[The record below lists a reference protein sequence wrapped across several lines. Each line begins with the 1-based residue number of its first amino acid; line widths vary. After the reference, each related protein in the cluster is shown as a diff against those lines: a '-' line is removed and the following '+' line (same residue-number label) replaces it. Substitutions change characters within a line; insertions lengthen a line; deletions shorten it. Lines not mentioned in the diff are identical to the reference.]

1 MPGYYKISHSWEYR
15 RRTHWND
22 VLLEAV
28 VTSDTNLTA
37 EETLTQWL
45 HDKKQGTVT
54 VDYKNITC
62 WHYSG
67 VWLHYAI
74 NNNALSLYM
83 HSSGEDAFDSLN
95 YCAYVIAKKIY
106 THHPDIN
113 IQWIEHPHKRNNF
126 RQTSINSEL

>member
-45 HDKKQGTVT
+45 HDKNREQLPSIIKISHAGTT
-54 VDYKNITC
+54 AEYGYITLLTTMPC
-62 WHYSG
+62 
-67 VWLHYAI
+67 
-74 NNNALSLYM
+74 LYICTQAVKM
-83 HSSGEDAFDSLN
+83 LLIHSITA
-95 YCAYVIAKKIY
+95 
-106 THHPDIN
+106 PM
-113 IQWIEHPHKRNNF
+113 Q
-126 RQTSINSEL
+126 

>member
-15 RRTHWND
+15 RRTHWNE

-54 VDYKNITC
+54 VDYKISHAGTTVEYGYITLLTTMLC
-62 WHYSG
+62 
-67 VWLHYAI
+67 
-74 NNNALSLYM
+74 LYICTQVVKM
-83 HSSGEDAFDSLN
+83 LLIHSITA
-95 YCAYVIAKKIY
+95 
-106 THHPDIN
+106 PM
-113 IQWIEHPHKRNNF
+113 Q
-126 RQTSINSEL
+126 

>member
-1 MPGYYKISHSWEYR
+1 MSGYYKISHCWECR
-15 RRTHWND
+15 RRTYWND

-28 VTSDTNLTA
+28 VTSDTNLNA

-45 HDKKQGTVT
+45 HDKKQETVT

-62 WHYSG
+62 WSYGG
-67 VWLHYAI
+67 VWLHYVI

-95 YCAYVIAKKIY
+95 YCAYAIAKIFY
-106 THHPDIN
+106 TNHQDVN
-113 IQWIEHPHKRNNF
+113 IRWIEHPHKRNNL
-126 RQTSINSEL
+126 RQTSINSDS

>member
-45 HDKKQGTVT
+45 HDKIQGTVT

-95 YCAYVIAKKIY
+95 YCAYAIAKKFIHI
-106 THHPDIN
+106 TRILISNGLN
-113 IQWIEHPHKRNNF
+113 IP
-126 RQTSINSEL
+126 

>member
-15 RRTHWND
+15 RHTHWND

-95 YCAYVIAKKIY
+95 YCAHAIAKKFIHI
-106 THHPDIN
+106 TRTLISNGLNIPIN
-113 IQWIEHPHKRNNF
+113 VI
-126 RQTSINSEL
+126 TSDKHQ